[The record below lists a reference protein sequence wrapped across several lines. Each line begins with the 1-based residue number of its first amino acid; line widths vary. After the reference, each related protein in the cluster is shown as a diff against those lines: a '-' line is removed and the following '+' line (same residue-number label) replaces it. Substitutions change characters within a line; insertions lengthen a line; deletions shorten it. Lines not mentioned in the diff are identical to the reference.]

1 MDYGRQT
8 ILKDVSFELLQSHIN
23 LVKQKY
29 TYTSLKSFFLLKKL
43 LSTIFTA
50 ITITVF
56 NQFVASSTFFTF
68 PQWMEVVT
76 AWLEF
81 STWIKKTH
89 KLHMVSQAPLIKSPL
104 VPIALISPGLLLS
117 VTRPKVP
124 TKDITKDIVPIM
136 WIVFTEAISKQRSR
150 GFWSSHCPRMVMV
163 TMLSLS
169 MKM

>member
-1 MDYGRQT
+1 M
-8 ILKDVSFELLQSHIN
+8 FLLNFFFYNHIN

-56 NQFVASSTFFTF
+56 NRFVASSTFFTF
-68 PQWMEVVT
+68 PQWMEVT

-117 VTRPKVP
+117 VTRPKSLQKTLQKTLCPLCELSSQRLFPNRGAEVS
-124 TKDITKDIVPIM
+124 DRAIV
-136 WIVFTEAISKQRSR
+136 R
-150 GFWSSHCPRMVMV
+150 GWWWWPCC
-163 TMLSLS
+163 L
-169 MKM
+169 